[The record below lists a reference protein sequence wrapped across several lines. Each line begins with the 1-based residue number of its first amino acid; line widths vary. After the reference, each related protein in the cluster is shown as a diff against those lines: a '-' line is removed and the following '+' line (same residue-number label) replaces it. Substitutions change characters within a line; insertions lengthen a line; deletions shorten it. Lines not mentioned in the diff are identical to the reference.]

1 METAY
6 EDRDTS
12 RDDPKKYA
20 LRIQW
25 RLYKIAHLGRAES
38 NLIARNFFHRDHM

>member
-6 EDRDTS
+6 EDRATS
-12 RDDPKKYA
+12 HDDPKKYA

-25 RLYKIAHLGRAES
+25 RLYKFAHLGRAES